1 MSRIATSWRW
11 CERRPASGVEIEMNR
26 TLNAK
31 VTGPFAPP
39 RPPTVEEELAARERT
54 LKQLYPR
61 PGPPPKPYIH
71 VPPGRI
77 VIRVRSRSRRL
88 PRRWRRWI
96 DASKGVEL

>member
-39 RPPTVEEELAARERT
+39 RAPTVEEELAARERM

-71 VPPGRI
+71 VPPRSNRDPGAKPLPTIAEAMAAPSGR
-77 VIRVRSRSRRL
+77 RG
-88 PRRWRRWI
+88 P
-96 DASKGVEL
+96 G